1 MPALEI
7 TPDNQEDVEIKQAVI
22 VPEIRGKTLK
32 EALEILKETGLEAN
46 WEGEQ
51 DRETAVVLEQLP
63 KPGLSV
69 NEGTKVEIS
78 F

>member
-1 MPALEI
+1 M
-7 TPDNQEDVEIKQAVI
+7 
-22 VPEIRGKTLK
+22 PEIRGKTLK
-32 EALEILKETGLEAN
+32 EALEILKESGLEAN

-51 DRETAVVLEQLP
+51 DKEAVVVSDQLP

>member
-1 MPALEI
+1 M
-7 TPDNQEDVEIKQAVI
+7 
-22 VPEIRGKTLK
+22 PEIRGKTLK
-32 EALEILKETGLEAN
+32 ETLEILKETGLEAN

-51 DRETAVVLEQLP
+51 DKETAVVSDQLP
-63 KPGLSV
+63 KPGLNV